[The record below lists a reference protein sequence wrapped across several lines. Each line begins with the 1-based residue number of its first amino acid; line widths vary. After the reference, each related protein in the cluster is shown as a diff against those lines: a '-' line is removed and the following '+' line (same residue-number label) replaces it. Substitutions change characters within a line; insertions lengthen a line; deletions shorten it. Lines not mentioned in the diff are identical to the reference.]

1 MFTGYYTSYTI
12 PIKRENCKRNSIL
25 GFQIIILCS
34 TVSRFVDGTTWLAVI
49 SIHISDDMQILTFIQ
64 NVVLALMVSIV
75 SITVIH
81 VSTESVTDLTE
92 IVHMVVLRV
101 LKEIVVIL
109 QV

>member
-1 MFTGYYTSYTI
+1 M
-12 PIKRENCKRNSIL
+12 
-25 GFQIIILCS
+25 GFQIILLYS
-34 TVSRFVDGTTWLAVI
+34 TVSRLLDGMVWLAVI
-49 SIHISDDMQILTFIQ
+49 SIHIRVNTQILTFIK

-75 SITVIH
+75 SLAVIH

-101 LKEIVVIL
+101 LKGIVVIL